1 MDNEQGSPAG
11 KTLSSPILSTLTVP
25 AQLVKEG
32 DEEKKSVA
40 EFYPHRRHFFVLR
53 MSKHARLEVK
63 PQPEVTEAL
72 ERLIGESFRTVEATC
87 VF

>member
-1 MDNEQGSPAG
+1 M
-11 KTLSSPILSTLTVP
+11 LTVA

-32 DEEKKSVA
+32 DEERKSVA
-40 EFYPHRRHFFVLR
+40 EFYPHRRHFFVFR

-72 ERLIGESFRTVEATC
+72 ERLIGKPSKTTETTC
-87 VF
+87 AF